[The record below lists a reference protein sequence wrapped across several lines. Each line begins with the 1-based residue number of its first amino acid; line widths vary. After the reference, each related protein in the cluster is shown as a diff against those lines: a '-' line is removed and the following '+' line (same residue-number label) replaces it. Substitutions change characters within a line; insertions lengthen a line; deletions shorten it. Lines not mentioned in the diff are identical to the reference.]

1 MDVLDEIDCIL
12 SPESDNAKAAISQ
25 LEVELCRKGNAQL
38 RAEKIQLAQSMLPN
52 LGFARFNLLAL
63 RHQSNFTQKTM
74 DREETGPARWKRLQ
88 SESARIRAKLHNAA
102 TVAIDNLHTVPMS
115 LAELRSRGVV
125 QLHTI

>member
-1 MDVLDEIDCIL
+1 MDILDEIDCIL
-12 SPESDNAKAAISQ
+12 SPESDNAKVVISH
-25 LEVELCRKGNAQL
+25 LEGELCRKGNAHL

-52 LGFARFNLLAL
+52 LGFTRFNLLAL

-74 DREETGPARWKRLQ
+74 DREEIGPARWKRLQ

-102 TVAIDNLHTVPMS
+102 TIVIDDIHTVPMP
-115 LAELRSRGVV
+115 LAELRGRGVV